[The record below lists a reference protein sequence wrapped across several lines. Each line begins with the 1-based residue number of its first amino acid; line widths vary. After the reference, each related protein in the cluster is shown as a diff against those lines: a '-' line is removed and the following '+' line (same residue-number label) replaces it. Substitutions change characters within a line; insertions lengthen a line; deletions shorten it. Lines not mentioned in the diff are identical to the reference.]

1 MVIELKERIKKI
13 FSFLEEKPD
22 LILIQN
28 TNETFIENNFFYV
41 TSLEKGIF
49 EGCAAILYPDG
60 NLDLIVSELES
71 QTALN
76 VNADVKI
83 YKNKNQ
89 YESLLK
95 ESIGMIDALG
105 LNYNGISFSN
115 FLKIQK
121 MFPNANFTNVSE
133 SLTKARAIKDETEIK
148 SIKKAAL
155 IVDKVVEK
163 IPDLLHKVT
172 REYELAAEIDY
183 LMQKNGADKAGFET
197 ISSFGKNS
205 CEPHY
210 SHGDVPLKSGDFVLC
225 DFGACFKRYNSDIT
239 RTFVFGK
246 PSSVQKKMHKVVL
259 DAQNI
264 AFQKIKSGVKGKDV
278 HNLVYDFIN
287 NTEFKNCFIH
297 STGHSIGLSVHDG
310 GVGLNAESDI
320 VLEENMVLTVE
331 PGIYVPG
338 LGGVRIEDDIIV
350 KKDGLEIL
358 TKSCRN
364 LIEV

>member
-13 FSFLEEKPD
+13 FSFSEEKPD

-28 TNETFIENNFFYV
+28 PDEPFIEHNFFYV
-41 TSLEKGIF
+41 TCLEKGIF

-71 QTALN
+71 QTAFN
-76 VNADVKI
+76 VKADVKI
-83 YKNKNQ
+83 YKNKHE
-89 YESLLK
+89 YESFLK
-95 ESIGMIDALG
+95 ESIGMVDTIG
-105 LNYNGISFSN
+105 LNYNGISFSD

-121 MFPNANFTNVSE
+121 MFPDANFTNVSK
-133 SLTKARAIKDETEIK
+133 SLMKARAIKDENEINL
-148 SIKKAAL
+148 IKKAAI

-163 IPDLLHKVT
+163 IPDVLHKVT
-172 REYELAAEIDY
+172 YEYELAAEIDY
-183 LMQKNGADKAGFET
+183 FMQKNGADKAGFET

-205 CEPHY
+205 SEPHY

-246 PSSVQKKMHKVVL
+246 ASSVQKKMHKVVL

-287 NTEFKNCFIH
+287 NSEFKNCFIH
-297 STGHSIGLSVHDG
+297 STGHSLGLAVHDG
-310 GVGLNAESDI
+310 GVGLNAESDN

-364 LIEV
+364 LIEI

>member
-1 MVIELKERIKKI
+1 VVIELKERIKKI

-28 TNETFIENNFFYV
+28 PYEPYIEHNFFYV
-41 TSLEKGIF
+41 TCLEKGIF
-49 EGCAAILYPDG
+49 EGCSAILYPDG
-60 NLDLIVSELES
+60 NMELIVSELES

-76 VNADVKI
+76 VKADVKI
-83 YKNKNQ
+83 YENKHE
-89 YESLLK
+89 YKSFIK
-95 ESIGMIDALG
+95 ESIGMVDTIG
-105 LNYNGISFSN
+105 LNYDGISFSD

-121 MFPNANFTNVSE
+121 MLPDANFNNVSK
-133 SLTKARAIKDETEIK
+133 SLMKARAIKDKNEINL
-148 SIKKAAL
+148 IKKAAI

-163 IPDLLHKVT
+163 IPDVLNKVT

-183 LMQKNGADKAGFET
+183 FMQKNGADKAGFET

-205 CEPHY
+205 SEPHY
-210 SHGDVPLKSGDFVLC
+210 SHGDTLLKNGDFVLC
-225 DFGACFKRYNSDIT
+225 DFGARFKRYNSDIT

-246 PSSVQKKMHKVVL
+246 ASSLQKKMHKVVL

-287 NTEFKNCFIH
+287 NSEFKNCFVH
-297 STGHSIGLSVHDG
+297 STGHPLGLAVHDV
-310 GVGLNAESDI
+310 GVGLNAGEENL
-320 VLEENMVLTVE
+320 LEENMVLTVE